1 VVVVNLMKIV
11 GAVLLVAVIVL
22 IVLMFYYRPTFEYVN

>member
-1 VVVVNLMKIV
+1 MVVNLMKIV

-22 IVLMFYYRPTFEYVN
+22 IVLMFYYGPTFDLW